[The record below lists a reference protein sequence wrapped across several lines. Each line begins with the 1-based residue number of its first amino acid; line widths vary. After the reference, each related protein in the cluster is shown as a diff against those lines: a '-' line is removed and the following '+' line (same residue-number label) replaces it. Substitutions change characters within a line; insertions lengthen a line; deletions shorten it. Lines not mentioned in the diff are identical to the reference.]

1 LQYSILKRIAPHEP
15 THLSG
20 DAYRGKSKLQV
31 FFGKDLFQQA
41 KGEVVIDF
49 GCGEGREAI
58 EIAQKGA
65 RKVIGLDI
73 RETVLERARANA
85 IEAGVST
92 LCQFEKSTNAV
103 ADIII
108 TIDSFEHFADPS
120 QALTTMYDLLKPGGI
135 LMVSFG
141 PPWYHPYG
149 GHFFSVFPWA
159 HLLFTE
165 AALIRWRSDIRN
177 DGARCFREVAGG
189 LNQMTVGRFER
200 LVRDSG
206 FLLEKLEM
214 TPIRRLEHFHNRVTR
229 EFTTSV
235 LRCILHK
242 PSGNC

>member
-1 LQYSILKRIAPHEP
+1 MPHEP

-20 DAYRGKSKLQV
+20 NAYRGKSKLEA
-31 FFGKDLFQQA
+31 FFGKDLFKQA
-41 KGEVVIDF
+41 KGVVVIDF
-49 GCGEGREAI
+49 GCGEGQEAI
-58 EIAQKGA
+58 EIAQSGA

-73 RETVLERARANA
+73 RETVLQRARASA

-92 LCQFEKSTNAV
+92 LCQFEKSTNEV
-103 ADIII
+103 ADIVI

-120 QALTTMYDLLKPGGI
+120 QTLRTMYDLLKPDGI

-149 GHFFSVFPWA
+149 GHLFSVFPWA
-159 HLLFTE
+159 HLLFSE

-177 DGARCFREVAGG
+177 DGARCFHEVAGG

-200 LVRDSG
+200 LVRHSG
-206 FLLEKLEM
+206 FLLKKLEM
-214 TPIRRLEHFHNRVTR
+214 VPIRRLGPFHNRLTR

-235 LRCILHK
+235 LRCVLHK
-242 PSGNC
+242 PSGSY